1 MRTGTRALRLGD
13 YNQQV
18 VLELV
23 RTRTATSRAELA
35 QRTGLTFQAI
45 SKIVRRLVA
54 SGLLLEDTSKEAA
67 RTGRPPTVLRV
78 DPTAA
83 YALGVHIDR
92 DETAYVLVDLA
103 GTVVARERRRTPR
116 RGGPARSADQIARVT
131 RQLVERSGVERD
143 QVLGLG
149 VGAPGPLDPA
159 EGILDSPG
167 GMPEW
172 GRVHLRKMLV
182 ERTGFDVTVDND
194 AVAAAIGETW
204 TGKAHD
210 VRNLLFVYIG
220 WGLGTALVLDGQ
232 VYRGGAGL
240 GGDLYHVPI
249 DPAGPLCP
257 CGSRGCVGQYA
268 SPAAILEDARRR
280 SKPGRRRTAS
290 GPATRPTPSSY
301 GDVCQVAVSGPSVE
315 RDALVHAATMLGLG
329 LLSVVA
335 VLDPDLV
342 VLGGAGL
349 EAARPIYETVIRR
362 TLTERVPLPGQRET
376 RVAISDA
383 GSDVGAIGAASMLLH
398 NTYAPRFTGIETG
411 EGGGDLA

>member
-23 RTRTATSRAELA
+23 RTRTATSRADLA

-54 SGLLLEDTSKEAA
+54 SGLLLEDTSREAA
-67 RTGRPPTVLRV
+67 RTGRPPTVLRI

-103 GTVVARERRRTPR
+103 GTVVARARRRTPR
-116 RGGPARSADQIARVT
+116 RGGPSRSADQIARVT

-143 QVLGLG
+143 QLLGVG
-149 VGAPGPLDPA
+149 VGAPGPLDPG
-159 EGILDSPG
+159 EGILDNPG

-172 GRVHLRKMLV
+172 GRVHLKKMLV
-182 ERTGFDVTVDND
+182 ERIGGDVVVDND
-194 AVAAAIGETW
+194 AVAAAVGETW
-204 TGKAHD
+204 NGKAHD

-249 DPAGPLCP
+249 DPGGPLCP

-268 SPAAILEDARRR
+268 SPAAILEDVRRR
-280 SKPGRRRTAS
+280 SKVRRHTAS
-290 GPATRPTPSSY
+290 RPTPAPTPPSF
-301 GDVCQVAVSGPSVE
+301 GDVCRVAVNEPSVE

-329 LLSVVA
+329 LLGVVA

-362 TLTERVPLPGQRET
+362 TLTEQVQLPGQRET

-383 GSDVGAIGAASMLLH
+383 GSDVGAVGAASMLLH
-398 NTYAPRFTGIETG
+398 NTYAPRFTG
-411 EGGGDLA
+411 